1 MLSIPLSFFV
11 IIYAL
16 FTLVTLIFAFIN
28 IYHIV
33 SAGML
38 NLLSFSI
45 SALAVLLM
53 AAIIALTGMFVGSLD
68 LGQAAVL
75 FKNTPTFPAL

>member
-1 MLSIPLSFFV
+1 MFSLSLSLFV

-16 FTLVTLIFAFIN
+16 FALVTLIFAFIN

-33 SAGML
+33 NAGAL

-75 FKNTPTFPAL
+75 FENTPAFPAL

>member
-1 MLSIPLSFFV
+1 MLAIPLSLFV

-16 FTLVTLIFAFIN
+16 FTLATLIFAFIN

-33 SAGML
+33 NAGAL

-45 SALAVLLM
+45 SALSVLLLFG
-53 AAIIALTGMFVGSLD
+53 IIVMTGIFVNSLN

-75 FKNTPTFPAL
+75 FENTSLIPAL

>member
-1 MLSIPLSFFV
+1 MFSLSLSLFV

-16 FTLVTLIFAFIN
+16 FALITLIFAFIN

-33 SAGML
+33 SAGTL
-38 NLLSFSI
+38 NLLSFSV
-45 SALAVLLM
+45 SAFAVLLM
-53 AAIIALTGMFVGSLD
+53 IAIIALTGMFVSSLD

-75 FKNTPTFPAL
+75 FENAPTVPAL

>member
-1 MLSIPLSFFV
+1 MLSLFV

-16 FTLVTLIFAFIN
+16 FALITIIFAFIN

-33 SAGML
+33 NAGAL

-45 SALAVLLM
+45 SAFTVLLM
-53 AAIIALTGMFVGSLD
+53 TAIIALTGMFVSSINLDQGTILFENTQTLPSL
-68 LGQAAVL
+68 
-75 FKNTPTFPAL
+75 